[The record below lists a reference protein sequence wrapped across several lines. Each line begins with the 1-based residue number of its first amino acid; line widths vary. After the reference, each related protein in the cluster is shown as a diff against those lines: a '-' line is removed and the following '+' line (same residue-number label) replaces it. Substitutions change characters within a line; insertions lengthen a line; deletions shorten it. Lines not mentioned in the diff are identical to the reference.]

1 MHSLYIAKMTTHFI
15 TAEINLQE
23 TPIQLQQE
31 IEAELQKRGEP
42 LRWAITRVDSDRQIA
57 QVEAIV
63 TVESD
68 TAAAL

>member
-1 MHSLYIAKMTTHFI
+1 MTTHFI

>member
-1 MHSLYIAKMTTHFI
+1 MTTHFI
-15 TAEINLQE
+15 TAEIDLQE

-42 LRWAITRVDSDRQIA
+42 LRWAVTRVDSDRQIA

-63 TVESD
+63 IVESD
-68 TAAAL
+68 ITAAL